1 MIVELRQRGYSV
13 RKAKNDVV
21 NGIADVQVM
30 LKDGRLLFLKNCCKE
45 TIEEI
50 QGYRWDEK
58 KAERGEDAPV
68 KEADHSCDAIRYFV
82 KTMKLV
88 NRDDTDEEDNDEYE
102 FYL

>member
-1 MIVELRQRGYSV
+1 ML
-13 RKAKNDVV
+13 

-30 LKDGRLLFLKNCCKE
+30 LKDGRLLFLKKYCKE

-88 NRDDTDEEDNDEYE
+88 NRDDTESDEEYE